1 MELMTFITE
10 TQQQIRDGI
19 REAQAEEGGGVIN
32 AESSWS
38 GQGHLFSGGSAKF
51 TRVDIDP
58 PSGFTMPFSTPR
70 RPQNDFREQAHR

>member
-10 TQQQIRDGI
+10 TQQQICDGI

-51 TRVDIDP
+51 TRMDIDP
-58 PSGFTMPFSTPR
+58 PSGLRCRS
-70 RPQNDFREQAHR
+70 RPTAIPNDFREQVHR